1 MTARAVILC
10 YSVVLRTWRL
20 RRLSFL
26 LVIAS
31 KAGAIALAL
40 EKKRVTGQLA
50 AKAER
55 AALWIVPSAD
65 GAAPVPPPPMTW
77 SSL

>member
-20 RRLSFL
+20 RGLSFL
-26 LVIAS
+26 LVIPS
-31 KAGAIALAL
+31 KAGAMALVL
-40 EKKRVTGQLA
+40 KRKRVAGQLA
-50 AKAER
+50 AGAVR

-65 GAAPVPPPPMTW
+65 KAAPVPRP
-77 SSL
+77 